1 MHTRVMAN
9 TDSQQSGRRARL
21 GEALRARRKAL
32 GVSMATAAEAAGMSR
47 TTWHRLE
54 RGETTVGVGALAE
67 AARVLGLELA
77 LRDPA
82 TEANPADPPPGREL
96 LPLQI
101 RLGDYPQLRRLAW
114 QIGNEATVLAPYEAM
129 GLYERNWRHM
139 DTEAL
144 SDEEAALIR
153 ALGKAFGNGLPDV

>member
-1 MHTRVMAN
+1 MAKIDN
-9 TDSQQSGRRARL
+9 QQSCRRVRL

-54 RGETTVGVGALAE
+54 RDETTVGIGALAE
-67 AARVLGLELA
+67 AARVLGLELVLHDSGA
-77 LRDPA
+77 DAIPA
-82 TEANPADPPPGREL
+82 GPPPGRGS

-114 QIGNEATVLAPYEAM
+114 QVGNEATVLAPYEAM
-129 GLYERNWRHM
+129 GLYERNWRHV
-139 DTEAL
+139 DVEAL
-144 SDEEAALIR
+144 TDREVALAR
-153 ALGKAFGNGLPDV
+153 ALGKAFGTGLPDV